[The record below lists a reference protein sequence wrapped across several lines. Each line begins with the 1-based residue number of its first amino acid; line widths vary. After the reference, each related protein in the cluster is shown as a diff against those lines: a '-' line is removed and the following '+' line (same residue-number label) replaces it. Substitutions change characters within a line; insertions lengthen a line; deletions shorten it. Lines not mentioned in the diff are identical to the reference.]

1 MSVDVESRFQRSG
14 LGVPLALR
22 ADTARVAHALACHF
36 DSCGVFLVSGGRSGC
51 ILQDIPGLPYARNM
65 EVRHDLRR
73 TAGRCARSQGEENR
87 VRRKTLVPLKASE

>member
-51 ILQDIPGLPYARNM
+51 ILQDIPGLLH
-65 EVRHDLRR
+65 VRIGMIRDVLLV
-73 TAGRCARSQGEENR
+73 GERIGLGER
-87 VRRKTLVPLKASE
+87 LWYR

>member
-22 ADTARVAHALACHF
+22 ADTARVAYALACHF

-51 ILQDIPGLPYARNM
+51 IL
-65 EVRHDLRR
+65 
-73 TAGRCARSQGEENR
+73 
-87 VRRKTLVPLKASE
+87 